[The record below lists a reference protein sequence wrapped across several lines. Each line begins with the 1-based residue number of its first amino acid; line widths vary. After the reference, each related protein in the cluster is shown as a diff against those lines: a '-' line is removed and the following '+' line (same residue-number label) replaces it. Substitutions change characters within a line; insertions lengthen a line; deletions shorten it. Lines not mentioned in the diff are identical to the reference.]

1 MKRGD
6 TETSLAAAADTIVL
20 PLLPEVVWML
30 ITGEID
36 RLVVDLRGR
45 PNASRGVPMLPVELC

>member
-1 MKRGD
+1 MKWGD

-20 PLLPEVVWML
+20 PLLPEVVWMV
-30 ITGEID
+30 ITGGID

-45 PNASRGVPMLPVELC
+45 PDASRGLLMLPVELC